1 MSENE
6 HLVAL
11 DETDRGLLNRIQTD
25 FPIDSR
31 PYRVLAQQFG
41 LTEDQVIERI
51 ERLRESGVIRRIGG
65 NFPAKKMGYISTLCA
80 ARVPE
85 DKFDNFVKEVN
96 KYTGVTHNYRR
107 SHDINV
113 WFTFIAPSME
123 EIEKNLADITRSTGV
138 DEIYNLPADKLFK
151 IRVDFRFDE

>member
-1 MSENE
+1 MSEKDYS
-6 HLVAL
+6 VAL

-25 FPIDSR
+25 FPVDAR
-31 PYRVLAQQFG
+31 PYRVLGEQFG
-41 LTEDQVIERI
+41 LTEAEVMERI

-65 NFPAKKMGYISTLCA
+65 NFPAKKMGYTSTLCA

-85 DKFDNFVKEVN
+85 DKFEDFVKVVN
-96 KYTGVTHNYRR
+96 QYSGVTHNYRR
-107 SHDINV
+107 SHDLNV

-123 EIEKNLADITRSTGV
+123 EIETNLAEIVRATGV

-151 IRVDFRFDE
+151 ISVDFRFDD

>member
-11 DETDRGLLNRIQTD
+11 DEIDRGLLNRIQTD
-25 FPIDSR
+25 FPIESR
-31 PYRVLAQQFG
+31 PYKVLAEQFG
-41 LTEDQVIERI
+41 LTEDQVIGRI
-51 ERLRESGVIRRIGG
+51 ERLRENGVIRRIGG
-65 NFPAKKMGYISTLCA
+65 NFPAKKMGYTSTLCA

-85 DKFDNFVKEVN
+85 DKFDNFVKVVN
-96 KYTGVTHNYRR
+96 KYSEVTHNYRR
-107 SHDINV
+107 NHDFNV

-123 EIEKNLADITRSTGV
+123 EIEKNLADIAQATGV

-151 IRVDFRFDE
+151 IKVDFRFDE